1 MFHKRYGSMSM
12 QSAIAVVFSEIQ
24 RLRGHKRRAEF
35 IRPGPSTNPTVEVSR
50 SLFVRDRSRRP
61 LWGGGSSVGGGGAG
75 SSAAGGGS
83 SVAGGG
89 SSADG
94 GGVGSSA
101 VGSSSC
107 AGGGGDGSSTVGG
120 GSSAVGG
127 GSSVDGGGVEG
138 SAAVGDDAGASVVV
152 GVGASLVP
160 DEDGEGVEDAGCD
173 VGAPSEA
180 EEGTPL
186 RVGASEL
193 LLPPGGPVDG
203 LSAISMDLLDGEG
216 IAKLASA
223 IPSRKLL
230 STVFSP

>member
-50 SLFVRDRSRRP
+50 SLFVRDRSRWP
-61 LWGGGSSVGGGGAG
+61 LW
-75 SSAAGGGS
+75 
-83 SVAGGG
+83 
-89 SSADG
+89 
-94 GGVGSSA
+94 
-101 VGSSSC
+101 
-107 AGGGGDGSSTVGG
+107 
-120 GSSAVGG
+120 GG

>member
-1 MFHKRYGSMSM
+1 
-12 QSAIAVVFSEIQ
+12 
-24 RLRGHKRRAEF
+24 
-35 IRPGPSTNPTVEVSR
+35 
-50 SLFVRDRSRRP
+50 
-61 LWGGGSSVGGGGAG
+61 
-75 SSAAGGGS
+75 
-83 SVAGGG
+83 VAGGG

-94 GGVGSSA
+94 GGAGSSA

-120 GSSAVGG
+120 GSAAVGV

-180 EEGTPL
+180 EEGAPL

-193 LLPPGGPVDG
+193 LLPPGGPVDR
-203 LSAISMDLLDGEG
+203 LSAISMDLLDGQG
-216 IAKLASA
+216 IAELASA
-223 IPSRKLL
+223 IPSRKLRRM
-230 STVFSP
+230 VFSPSVPSSASTRSSTCSITPPATRPTAFSGLEVGLSESGASHESSETATPALAPCAPAG

>member
-1 MFHKRYGSMSM
+1 M
-12 QSAIAVVFSEIQ
+12 
-24 RLRGHKRRAEF
+24 
-35 IRPGPSTNPTVEVSR
+35 
-50 SLFVRDRSRRP
+50 
-61 LWGGGSSVGGGGAG
+61 
-75 SSAAGGGS
+75 
-83 SVAGGG
+83 
-89 SSADG
+89 
-94 GGVGSSA
+94 
-101 VGSSSC
+101 C
-107 AGGGGDGSSTVGG
+107 GGGGDGSFTVGG

-160 DEDGEGVEDAGCD
+160 DEDGGGVEDAGCD